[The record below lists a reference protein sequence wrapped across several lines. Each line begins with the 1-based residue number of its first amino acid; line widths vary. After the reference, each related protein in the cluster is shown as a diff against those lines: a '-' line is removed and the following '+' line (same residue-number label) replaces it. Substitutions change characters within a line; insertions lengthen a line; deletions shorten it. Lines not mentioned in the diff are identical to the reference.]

1 MMVAG
6 FMNKNLS
13 GGNGNDLR
21 CDAFEPGLDVPGDK
35 SWPELAFESRSVV
48 VCLYTG
54 KEDGPA
60 YEN

>member
-1 MMVAG
+1 MD
-6 FMNKNLS
+6 KNLS
-13 GGNGNDLR
+13 SGNGNDLR
-21 CDAFEPGLDVPGDK
+21 CDAFQWALDVLVDK